1 MMEGSESRAIH
12 VVRSGQ
18 IRLFKTAFDGR
29 ELGIEYLGPGAVVGI
44 ETLGRRDASCTA
56 EVTREADLCAFPS
69 SALRGAI
76 HDDVTIA
83 TCYVTNI
90 LADLARAHQLVM
102 DLGVRTARER
112 VAAFL
117 LRQALDGRR
126 SVGTDN
132 ALPCRFVLQL
142 SRRQIADHLG
152 LASETVIRILMD
164 MHRDGIVEVSGRTV
178 AMRDLTELRRIAN

>member
-1 MMEGSESRAIH
+1 
-12 VVRSGQ
+12 
-18 IRLFKTAFDGR
+18 
-29 ELGIEYLGPGAVVGI
+29 
-44 ETLGRRDASCTA
+44 
-56 EVTREADLCAFPS
+56 
-69 SALRGAI
+69 
-76 HDDVTIA
+76 
-83 TCYVTNI
+83 
-90 LADLARAHQLVM
+90 M
-102 DLGVRTARER
+102 DLGVRRARER